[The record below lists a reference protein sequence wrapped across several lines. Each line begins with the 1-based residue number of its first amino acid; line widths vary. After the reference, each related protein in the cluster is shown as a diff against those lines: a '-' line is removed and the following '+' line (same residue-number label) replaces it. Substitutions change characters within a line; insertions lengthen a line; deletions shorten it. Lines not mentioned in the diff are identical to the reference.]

1 VPDVG
6 VPHDL
11 DWYGSRGNSSE
22 FRSEKKLAVALL
34 VDALRMIQERSAES
48 KEALNWLMGRAGYRD
63 DWVFSAESVCDA
75 LNLDIAALRARL
87 RCLVA
92 LDNPSHRMHRVPVVY
107 KDRPG
112 YRERSRRTAHVP

>member
-1 VPDVG
+1 MG

-22 FRSEKKLAVALL
+22 FTSEKKLAVALL

-75 LNLDIAALRARL
+75 LNIDIAALRARL

-92 LDNPSHRMHRVPVVY
+92 PLSLQP
-107 KDRPG
+107 
-112 YRERSRRTAHVP
+112 RSPAAGARRKKARFCQRSPAPR